1 MSFYFILF
9 TVLGVSSILEVFFL
23 KKNQN
28 YWVFIFFSSLLFMMS
43 FIRWE
48 NGADWSLYYSF
59 FNKSDYWFVDS
70 QFEWGFSRINEF
82 IKIYFDNFT
91 VLLFVLGAILF
102 LFQTKAILYFSPY
115 PITSLFLLWSVSLG
129 NVFFVRQTIA
139 TAILFYSIRFI
150 QEKKIIPFLL
160 LMALAMLF
168 HRSSLVFVFAWWLY
182 HLKLKPVVF
191 FLVLLFCPIG
201 SYFFSNFIA
210 NHLGGMSG
218 ILGVFG
224 NKLAYYTAHRNET
237 FGMKA
242 PLREI
247 FVRSFAN
254 RFVIL
259 SLFVFP
265 FSKILENNDKLR
277 GLINIYWGGALISL
291 SMIFISFA
299 FVRFSFA
306 YDMAL
311 IIIIPS
317 LILNCT
323 KLNDKIYLY
332 AFFFVYAA
340 LKLFILITRSYFDLF
355 IPFNTI
361 LK

>member
-9 TVLGVSSILEVFFL
+9 TVFGVSSILEVFYL

-28 YWVFIFFSSLLFMMS
+28 YWIFIFFTCILFTMS
-43 FIRWE
+43 FIRRE

-59 FNKSDYWFVDS
+59 FNKSNSWLIDS
-70 QFEWGFSRINEF
+70 QFEWGFARINEF
-82 IKIYFDNFT
+82 VKIYFDNFT
-91 VLLFVLGAILF
+91 VLLFILGAILF

-139 TAILFYSIRFI
+139 TAILFYSIRFV
-150 QEKKIIPFLL
+150 QEKKIIPFFLL
-160 LMALAMLF
+160 IVLAMLF
-168 HRSSLVFVFAWWLY
+168 HRSSLVFIFAWWFY
-182 HLKLKPVVF
+182 HLKLKPV
-191 FLVLLFCPIG
+191 FLLSILVFCPIG
-201 SYFFSNFIA
+201 AYFFSNFIA
-210 NHLGGMSG
+210 NHLGEMNGV
-218 ILGVFG
+218 LGVFG
-224 NKLAYYTAHRNET
+224 NKLTYYATHRNET

-247 FVRSFAN
+247 VVRSFIN
-254 RFVIL
+254 RFVL
-259 SLFVFP
+259 LLLFVLSFR
-265 FSKILENNDKLR
+265 KILENNYKLR
-277 GLINIYWGGALISL
+277 GLINIYWVGALISL

-306 YDMAL
+306 YDIVL

-323 KLNDKIYLY
+323 KLNEKIYLY
-332 AFFFVYAA
+332 AFFFIYAA
-340 LKLFILITRSYFDLF
+340 LKLYILITRSYFDLF
-355 IPFNTI
+355 IPFNI
-361 LK
+361 I